1 MRLNIATGTGESIFR
16 QIAGQIARMAYA
28 GKLRVGDELPSVRAL
43 AEQLGVNPNTVAR
56 AYQELVQGGLLEA
69 RPGRGFFVGE
79 RRNVFSAEER
89 ARRLGEAA
97 EAFLQEA
104 AFLGISVSEI
114 RSTLDSKLKSMF

>member
-1 MRLNIATGTGESIFR
+1 MRLSIATGTGESIFR

-79 RRNVFSAEER
+79 RRNVFSSEER

>member
-16 QIAGQIARMAYA
+16 QISGQIARMAYA

-69 RPGRGFFVGE
+69 RPGRGFFVAE
-79 RRNVFSAEER
+79 RRNVFSTEER